1 MEPHSSAGTAN
12 GRVSSDGSVVS
23 TIRTTVR
30 TTIRA
35 LAVGPTDQVE
45 ATASSSSCFPQ
56 SMQPISSSEVTS
68 V

>member
-45 ATASSSSCFPQ
+45 ATASSSFPQ